1 MTVPLDL
8 VLPILV
14 NCYLNLH
21 IHMHTVDTGTPSI
34 SISITVIIIFTCV
47 TTSRT
52 CIFWG
57 TLKGTASPTP
67 PLNGNAKSGGGVCP
81 HHRSLHQ
88 IRDHKGSFSPIPET
102 LGESTPPSPTA
113 GAVAQKRKVEQTPE
127 TDSSQQRARRRA
139 RQSREYA
146 LI

>member
-81 HHRSLHQ
+81 HHRSPHQ
-88 IRDHKGSFSPIPET
+88 IRDHKGAFSPIPET
-102 LGESTPPSPTA
+102 LGKSTPPSPFADGWCCRAETKGGADA
-113 GAVAQKRKVEQTPE
+113 GDGLFSA
-127 TDSSQQRARRRA
+127 ARST
-139 RQSREYA
+139 QSAAE
-146 LI
+146 